1 MHGNPTLKSRT
12 DYDSLQACEAQ
23 GNIFRVDE
31 RMHGYYEF
39 KIETLRILAIY
50 KFLRELFDQN
60 PRRPRMSGSISYGG
74 PSTFS
79 RSLTMTIELHEPL
92 LAHSADSPIRLLCHA
107 NCSSPFSG
115 LLAFYSATSSSRTKK
130 AVSPL
135 CKQFPNGLL
144 TLRAF

>member
-31 RMHGYYEF
+31 RMQAHCESSPNIYNISFLPISTSIF
-39 KIETLRILAIY
+39 KRIS
-50 KFLRELFDQN
+50 
-60 PRRPRMSGSISYGG
+60 RMSGSISYGG

-92 LAHSADSPIRLLCHA
+92 LARSADSPIRLLCHA

-115 LLAFYSATSSSRTKK
+115 LLAFYSATSSSRSKK
-130 AVSPL
+130 AVSESPSAPFVV
-135 CKQFPNGLL
+135 CANNSKVVS
-144 TLRAF
+144 